1 MLYEPLANLLSV
13 TEVQCIFFM
22 YCWLPL
28 WRKNSLYF
36 KFNLNFLVHKG
47 YLKNDNVGSF
57 ALFHKE
63 FRFVKETRQI
73 YSRFSR
79 DVTAAMLVYRT
90 IAKKVFWEFD
100 SIIMQNL
107 SDILP
112 LFCTP
117 TWPSHHVSENQEYHC
132 FTLNTYGHCSHKV
145 GNEVW
150 QVYFFSLPKKSPWMF
165 SWYFKGMC

>member
-73 YSRFSR
+73 YSRFSHGR
-79 DVTAAMLVYRT
+79 LITWVKTKNIIVLPSIPTVTAVTKSGMKCDKYT
-90 IAKKVFWEFD
+90 
-100 SIIMQNL
+100 
-107 SDILP
+107 
-112 LFCTP
+112 
-117 TWPSHHVSENQEYHC
+117 
-132 FTLNTYGHCSHKV
+132 
-145 GNEVW
+145 
-150 QVYFFSLPKKSPWMF
+150 FSLFQKNHHECSLGILKECVKPMIHGSTF
-165 SWYFKGMC
+165 VAQHLLNERGTC